1 MHVLPHSLPP
11 NPAAGHHWTMPL
23 METSGH
29 SQTSLY
35 QSLVGSLLLYPGS
48 WCITSCLCPPE
59 VYFPV
64 LCNFWQLCGGVNC
77 NFLQEDLCHTQV
89 CCTQSPCP
97 CGSPQIDS
105 RDYLHKRDSNTV
117 LSQSLWSPWV
127 FVRTWFVWALWA
139 SLAGMGFDFKHE
151 FAPPTIL
158 LGLLLCPWTWDI
170 SSQPLQG
177 PTAAAPAPNDK

>member
-1 MHVLPHSLPP
+1 
-11 NPAAGHHWTMPL
+11 MPL
-23 METSGH
+23 ILQQATTNPH
-29 SQTSLY
+29 LRWRLLDTQASLY
-35 QSLVGSLLLYPGS
+35 Q
-48 WCITSCLCPPE
+48 CTRFCLCPPR

-64 LCNFWQLCGGVNC
+64 LCKSWQLCGGVNGDL
-77 NFLQEDLCHTQV
+77 LQECLCHTQV
-89 CCTQSPCP
+89 CYTQSPCP

-139 SLAGMGFDFKHE
+139 SLSGMGFDFKHE

-158 LGLLLCPWTWDI
+158 LRLLLCPWVWGI
-170 SSQPLQG
+170 SSQLLQHLLSLTMDVG
-177 PTAAAPAPNDK
+177 